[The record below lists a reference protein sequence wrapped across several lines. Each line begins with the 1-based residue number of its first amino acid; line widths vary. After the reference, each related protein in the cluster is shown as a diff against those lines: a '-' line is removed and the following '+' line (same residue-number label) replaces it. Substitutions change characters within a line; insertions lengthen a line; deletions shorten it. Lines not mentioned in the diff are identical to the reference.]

1 MSTEKP
7 SQPRLRQ
14 PIVVVLGHVDHG
26 KTSLLDKIRSTAVAA
41 KEAGGITQHIGASIV
56 PADVIEK
63 IAEPLKRIIPVKLT
77 IPGLLFID
85 TPGHEL
91 FSNLRRRGGS
101 VADFAI
107 LVVDVTKGFQ
117 NQTYESLELLR
128 ARKVPFLVAANKID
142 KIPGWEP
149 HPDTPFIES
158 YRLQSEQARKALEE
172 AIYGKI
178 VLSLSEQGFS
188 ADLFTRVKDF
198 ARTVAVVPVSAKTG
212 EGIADLLAV
221 LAGLTQQYLRKRL
234 QYAEGPAKGSVLEV
248 KEIPGLGTVVDAI
261 IYDGVL
267 KVGDII
273 VLNGKSG
280 PIISVVRSLLMPA
293 PLSDMR
299 AKGVKFVN
307 VDEVHAAAGVRI
319 AAAGLEEALAGSSLV
334 AARDEKEAKELAEA
348 LKGEVKELIFRR
360 DQVGVVVKADT
371 LGTLEAMLEALK
383 KYEVPVR
390 LADVGNVSKSDVIE
404 ASFSGRKDKSLGAV
418 LAFNVKILPEAELEA
433 SSLGV
438 KIFQDNI
445 IYHLLDQYL
454 EWRQKLKEEEL
465 EAKLNQ
471 LVRPGKFMII
481 PGYVFRRSDPAIVG
495 IEVLGGVIR
504 PGYPLITAKGREIGK
519 ILAIRDN
526 DKSLDIAR
534 TGAKVAVS
542 IEGKI
547 MIGRHVDEGEVVYT
561 DVPFDHATKLLN
573 EFRSYI
579 SDDEVL
585 TLKEIAELKRKL
597 GLKEYALI
605 LNKLGVA
612 QG

>member
-158 YRLQSEQARKALEE
+158 YRLQSEQARRALEE

-319 AAAGLEEALAGSSLV
+319 AAAGLEEALAGSSLI

-418 LAFNVKILPEAELEA
+418 LAFNVKVLPEAELEA

-465 EAKLNQ
+465 EVKLNQ

-495 IEVLGGVIR
+495 VEVLGGVIR

-526 DKSLDIAR
+526 DKSLDVAR

-585 TLKEIAELKRKL
+585 TLKEIAELKKKL